1 MKEIERKY
9 LLNRSILEYLDKD
22 STTHKKITQFYIKAT
37 ANKSVRF
44 RKYGSQYT
52 KCIKHGTGGVREEI
66 EEEVS
71 QKVYKINLN
80 KRIGRSIKKIRYL
93 FNLDSYEY
101 SVDVYK
107 KMLENLYVMEV
118 EFESMAAYE
127 NFVLPS
133 VLKMYVKKEVTDD
146 EAYKNKN
153 LALFG
158 LPYVENDAKE
168 HGSVDALMHIFGK
181 LLDDIYFYRGKLLTG
196 GDDED
201 LHQFRIACRR
211 SVVLMGEFRLLYEEE
226 SLLEHR
232 TRLKNL
238 ISISNTKRDMD
249 VLISEL
255 TKIEGK
261 MDLSL
266 YQEVLELL
274 KERVEVILQREHAS
288 IITYLQSEACTNI
301 LMVWKNYISD
311 RNSTSVS
318 IYGRYPID
326 SLSKY
331 VIFQRFLK
339 IKKHI
344 KGLDPK
350 HDASETLHKL
360 RIEYKKMRYLLESF
374 GYLYEKN
381 EIKKLLKEMKK
392 LQNILGLFHDSHQQ
406 KMIFEGLFET
416 EKNERV
422 RSFIKEKLLS
432 GLKAYQ
438 KKEILKIRKQLK
450 RFLTKEESYRQIF
463 ALE

>member
-9 LLNRSILEYLDKD
+9 LLNRSILEFLDKT
-22 STTHKKITQFYIKAT
+22 STAYKKITQFYIKAT
-37 ANKSVRF
+37 SHKSLRF
-44 RKYGSQYT
+44 RKYGSQYY
-52 KCIKHGTGGVREEI
+52 KCIKLGTGGIREEN

-71 QKVYKINLN
+71 QKVYKKNL
-80 KRIGRSIKKIRYL
+80 KKCIGRSIKKIRYL
-93 FNLDSYEY
+93 FKLDRYEY

-107 KMLENLYVMEV
+107 KQLENLYVMEV
-118 EFESMAAYE
+118 EFESIAAYE

-133 VLKMYVKKEVTDD
+133 TLKRYVEKEVTDD

-158 LPYVENDAKE
+158 LPYEGSDATEK
-168 HGSVDALMHIFGK
+168 GSAHVLMQVFEK
-181 LLDDIYFYRGKLLTG
+181 LLSDIYLYREKILTD

-201 LHQFRIACRR
+201 LHQLRIACRR

-232 TRLKNL
+232 AGLKNL
-238 ISISNTKRDMD
+238 INISNTKRDMD

-255 TKIEGK
+255 TKIEGEREV
-261 MDLSL
+261 SR
-266 YQEVLELL
+266 YQEALGLLED
-274 KERVEVILQREHAS
+274 RVEKIVQKEHAS
-288 IITYLQSEACTNI
+288 IITYLQSETCTNV
-301 LMVWKNYISD
+301 LMEWKNYITN
-311 RNSTSVS
+311 RNRTNIS

-344 KGLDPK
+344 KLLDPK

-374 GYLYEKN
+374 GYLYEKK

-392 LQNILGLFHDSHQQ
+392 LQNVLGLFHDSHQQ
-406 KMIFEGLFET
+406 KMIFEGLVET
-416 EKNERV
+416 EENERV
-422 RSFIKEKLLS
+422 QVCIKEILLS

-438 KKEILKIRKQLK
+438 KKEILEIQKLLN
-450 RFLTKEESYRQIF
+450 RFLKKEKAYRQIF
-463 ALE
+463 A

>member
-9 LLNRSILEYLDKD
+9 LLSRSILEFLDKT
-22 STTHKKITQFYIKAT
+22 STTHKKITQFYTKA
-37 ANKSVRF
+37 APHKSLRF
-44 RKYGSQYT
+44 RKYGSQYY
-52 KCIKHGTGGVREEI
+52 KCIKYGTGGVREEF

-71 QKVYKINLN
+71 QKVYKKNLK

-93 FNLDSYEY
+93 FKLDSYEY

-107 KMLENLYVMEV
+107 KPFGNLYVMEV
-118 EFESMAAYE
+118 EFNTLESYE

-133 VLKMYVKKEVTDD
+133 VLKTYVEKEVTED

-158 LPYVENDAKE
+158 LPYEEKEAKE
-168 HGSVDALMHIFGK
+168 NGSVDALMHVFER
-181 LLDDIYFYRGKLLTG
+181 LLYDIYLYRGKMLTD

-211 SVVLMGEFRLLYEEE
+211 SVVMMGEFRLLYEEE
-226 SLLEHR
+226 NLLAHR
-232 TRLKNL
+232 IGLKNL
-238 ISISNTKRDMD
+238 INISNSKRDMD
-249 VLISEL
+249 VLKSEL
-255 TKIEGK
+255 YKIEGE
-261 MDLSL
+261 MEVSH
-266 YQEVLELL
+266 YQEALDIL
-274 KERVEVILQREHAS
+274 KEHVEKILQKEHAS
-288 IITYLQSEACTNI
+288 IITYLQSETCTNV
-301 LMVWKNYISD
+301 LMAWKNYITD
-311 RNSTSVS
+311 TSRTNIS
-318 IYGRYPID
+318 IYGRYPIH

-339 IKKHI
+339 IKKRI

-350 HDASETLHKL
+350 HDASKMLHKL
-360 RIEYKKMRYLLESF
+360 RIEYKKMRYLLETF
-374 GYLYEKN
+374 GYLYEKK

-392 LQNILGLFHDSHQQ
+392 LQDVLGLFHDSHQQ
-406 KMIFEGLFET
+406 KMIFETLLET

-422 RSFIKEKLLS
+422 RSFIKEILLS

-450 RFLTKEESYRQIF
+450 GFLTKEESYRQIF
-463 ALE
+463 A

>member
-9 LLNRSILEYLDKD
+9 LLNRSILEFLDKT
-22 STTHKKITQFYIKAT
+22 STSYKKITQFYIKAT
-37 ANKSVRF
+37 ANKSLRF
-44 RKYGSQYT
+44 RKYGSKYY
-52 KCIKHGTGGVREEI
+52 KCIKYGTGGIREEI

-71 QKVYKINLN
+71 KKVYKKNLK

-93 FNLDSYEY
+93 FKLDSYEY

-107 KMLENLYVMEV
+107 KQLENFYVMEV
-118 EFESMAAYE
+118 EFENIAAYE

-133 VLKMYVKKEVTDD
+133 TLKVYVEKEVTDD

-158 LPYVENDAKE
+158 LPYEESEAKE
-168 HGSVDALMHIFGK
+168 KGSAHVLMQVFEK
-181 LLDDIYFYRGKLLTG
+181 LLSDIYLYREKLLTD

-232 TRLKNL
+232 AGLKNL
-238 ISISNTKRDMD
+238 INISNTKRDMD
-249 VLISEL
+249 VLMS
-255 TKIEGK
+255 
-261 MDLSL
+261 
-266 YQEVLELL
+266 ELL
-274 KERVEVILQREHAS
+274 KIEEEKEASHYQEALDILKAHVEKILQKEHDL
-288 IITYLQSEACTNI
+288 IITYLQSETCTNV
-301 LMVWKNYISD
+301 LMAWKNYITD
-311 RNSTSVS
+311 TNRTNIS

-339 IKKHI
+339 IKKRI
-344 KGLDPK
+344 KVIDPK

-360 RIEYKKMRYLLESF
+360 RIEYKKMRYLLETF
-374 GYLYEKN
+374 GYLYDKK

-392 LQNILGLFHDSHQQ
+392 LQDILGLFHDSHQQ
-406 KMIFEGLFET
+406 KMIFEALLKT
-416 EKNERV
+416 EENEKV
-422 RSFIKEKLLS
+422 RSFVKERLLS

-438 KKEILKIRKQLK
+438 KKEILEIQKLLK
-450 RFLTKEESYRQIF
+450 RFLKKEEAYRKLF
-463 ALE
+463 A

>member
-9 LLNRSILEYLDKD
+9 LLNRAILEFLDRT
-22 STTHKKITQFYIKAT
+22 STTHKKITQFYIKST
-37 ANKSVRF
+37 SKKSLRF
-44 RKYGSQYT
+44 RKHGSQYY
-52 KCIKHGTGGVREEI
+52 KCIKYGTGGVREEI

-71 QKVYKINLN
+71 QKVYKKNLK

-93 FNLDSYEY
+93 FKLDSNEY

-107 KMLENLYVMEV
+107 KSFDNLYVMEV
-118 EFESMAAYE
+118 EFNTLESYE

-133 VLKMYVKKEVTDD
+133 TLQMYVEKEVTED

-158 LPYVENDAKE
+158 LPYKEN
-168 HGSVDALMHIFGK
+168 GSLDALMHVFGK
-181 LLDDIYFYRGKLLTG
+181 LLDDINFYRGKLLTG

-201 LHQFRIACRR
+201 LHQLRIACRR
-211 SVVLMGEFRLLYEEE
+211 TVVLMGEFRLLYEEE
-226 SLLEHR
+226 SFLEHR
-232 TRLKNL
+232 TGLKNL

-249 VLISEL
+249 VLVSEL
-255 TKIEGK
+255 TKLEGEIEV
-261 MDLSL
+261 SL
-266 YQEVLELL
+266 YQEAMNIL
-274 KERVEVILQREHAS
+274 KEHVEKILQREHNS
-288 IITYLQSEACTNI
+288 IIEHLKSEVCTNV
-301 LMVWKNYISD
+301 LMEWKNYITD
-311 RNSTSVS
+311 TNRTNIS

-339 IKKHI
+339 IKKRI
-344 KGLDPK
+344 KILDPK

-374 GYLYEKN
+374 GQLYEKK

-392 LQNILGLFHDSHQQ
+392 LQDVLGLFHDSHQQ
-406 KMIFEGLFET
+406 KMIFESLLET
-416 EKNERV
+416 EKNEKV
-422 RSFIKEKLLS
+422 RSFIKEILLS
-432 GLKAYQ
+432 SLKAYQ

-450 RFLTKEESYRQIF
+450 GFLKKEEVYREIF
-463 ALE
+463 A

>member
-9 LLNRSILEYLDKD
+9 LLNRSILEFLDNT
-22 STTHKKITQFYIKAT
+22 STSHKKITQFYIKAT
-37 ANKSVRF
+37 ANKSLRF
-44 RKYGSQYT
+44 RKYGSQYY

-71 QKVYKINLN
+71 QKVYKKNLN
-80 KRIGRSIKKIRYL
+80 KCISRSIKKIRYL
-93 FNLDSYEY
+93 FKLESYEY
-101 SVDVYK
+101 SVDIYK
-107 KMLENLYVMEV
+107 KQLENLYVMEV
-118 EFESMAAYE
+118 EFESIAAYE

-133 VLKMYVKKEVTDD
+133 SLKRYVEKEVTDD

-153 LALFG
+153 LALFA
-158 LPYVENDAKE
+158 LPLEENEVKE
-168 HGSVDALMHIFGK
+168 KGSAHVLMQIFEK
-181 LLDDIYFYRGKLLTG
+181 LLSDIYLYRRKLLTG

-211 SVVLMGEFRLLYEEE
+211 SVVLMGEFKLLYEEE
-226 SLLEHR
+226 RLLEHR
-232 TRLKNL
+232 TALKNL
-238 ISISNTKRDMD
+238 ITISNTKRDMD
-249 VLISEL
+249 VLKSEINR
-255 TKIEGK
+255 IEGE
-261 MDLSL
+261 MEPTS
-266 YQEVLELL
+266 YEEALELL
-274 KERVEVILQREHAS
+274 KERVEKKLQKEHAS
-288 IITYLQSEACTNI
+288 IITYLQSGACTNI
-301 LMVWKNYISD
+301 LMAWKNYISD
-311 RNSTSVS
+311 QNSTSVS

-339 IKKHI
+339 IKKRI
-344 KGLDPK
+344 KLLDPK

-392 LQNILGLFHDSHQQ
+392 LQNVLGLFHDSHQQ
-406 KMIFEGLFET
+406 KIIFEALLEA
-416 EKNERV
+416 EENERA
-422 RSFIKEKLLS
+422 RSFIKEVILS
-432 GLKAYQ
+432 NLKAYQ

-463 ALE
+463 A

>member
-9 LLNRSILEYLDKD
+9 LLNRSILEYLDKT
-22 STTHKKITQFYIKAT
+22 STSHKKITQFYIKAT
-37 ANKSVRF
+37 ANKSLRF
-44 RKYGSQYT
+44 RKYGSQYY
-52 KCIKHGTGGVREEI
+52 KCIKYGTGGVREEI

-71 QKVYKINLN
+71 QNIYKKSLK

-93 FNLDSYEY
+93 FTLESYEY

-107 KMLENLYVMEV
+107 KPFADLYVMEV
-118 EFESMAAYE
+118 EFESIAAYE
-127 NFVLPS
+127 KFDLPS
-133 VLKMYVKKEVTDD
+133 VLKVYVEKEVTED

-158 LPYVENDAKE
+158 LPYEEDTPKENS
-168 HGSVDALMHIFGK
+168 SVDALIYIFGK
-181 LLDDIYFYRGKLLTG
+181 LLDDINFYRGKLLTG

-201 LHQFRIACRR
+201 LHQFRIVCRR

-232 TRLKNL
+232 KGLKNL

-249 VLISEL
+249 VLMSEF

-261 MDLSL
+261 KKASR
-266 YQEVLELL
+266 YQEALALL
-274 KERVEVILQREHAS
+274 RERVKMILQREHAS
-288 IITYLQSEACTNI
+288 IITYLQSETCTNV
-301 LMVWKNYISD
+301 LMAWKNYITD
-311 RNSTSVS
+311 TNRTNIS

-326 SLSKY
+326 ALSKY

-339 IKKHI
+339 IKKQI

-374 GYLYEKN
+374 GYLYEKK
-381 EIKKLLKEMKK
+381 EIKKLLKEMKE
-392 LQNILGLFHDSHQQ
+392 LQDVLGLFHDSHQQ
-406 KMIFEGLFET
+406 KMIFESLLET
-416 EKNERV
+416 EENGKV
-422 RSFIKEKLLS
+422 QVFIKEILLS
-432 GLKAYQ
+432 SLKAYQ

-450 RFLTKEESYRQIF
+450 GFLTKEESYRQIF
-463 ALE
+463 A

>member
-9 LLNRSILEYLDKD
+9 LLNRSILEFLDKT

-37 ANKSVRF
+37 ANKSLRF
-44 RKYGSQYT
+44 RKYGSQYY

-71 QKVYKINLN
+71 RKVYKKSLK

-93 FNLDSYEY
+93 FKLDSYEY

-107 KMLENLYVMEV
+107 KPFVDLYVMEV
-118 EFESMAAYE
+118 EFESIAEYE

-133 VLKMYVKKEVTDD
+133 TLKTYVEKEVTED

-158 LPYVENDAKE
+158 LPYKESEAKE
-168 HGSVDALMHIFGK
+168 NGSVDALMHVFER
-181 LLDDIYFYRGKLLTG
+181 LLYDIYLYREKMLKD

-211 SVVLMGEFRLLYEEE
+211 SVVLMGEFTLLYEGER
-226 SLLEHR
+226 LLEHR
-232 TRLKNL
+232 TGLKNL
-238 ISISNTKRDMD
+238 INISNTKRDMD
-249 VLISEL
+249 VLKSEL
-255 TKIEGK
+255 SNIDGETY
-261 MDLSL
+261 
-266 YQEVLELL
+266 YQDALDVL
-274 KERVEVILQREHAS
+274 KEYVENILQIEHDS
-288 IITYLQSEACTNI
+288 IIDYFKSEACTNV
-301 LMVWKNYISD
+301 LMAWKNYITD
-311 RNSTSVS
+311 ANRTNIS

-339 IKKHI
+339 IKKRI
-344 KGLDPK
+344 KVLDPK

-360 RIEYKKMRYLLESF
+360 RIEYKKMRYLLETF
-374 GYLYEKN
+374 GYLYEKK

-392 LQNILGLFHDSHQQ
+392 LQNVLGLFHDSHQQ
-406 KMIFEGLFET
+406 KMIFESLLEI
-416 EKNERV
+416 EENERV
-422 RSFIKEKLLS
+422 RSFIKEILLS

-438 KKEILKIRKQLK
+438 EKEIFKIQQLLNRFLKKEEAYRKI
-450 RFLTKEESYRQIF
+450 FT
-463 ALE
+463 